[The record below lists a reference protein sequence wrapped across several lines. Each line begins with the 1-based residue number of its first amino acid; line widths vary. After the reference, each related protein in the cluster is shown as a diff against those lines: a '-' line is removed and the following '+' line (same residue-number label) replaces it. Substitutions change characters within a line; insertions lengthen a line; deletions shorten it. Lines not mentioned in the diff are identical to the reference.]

1 MQIEIT
7 GKVAQSPKGNLVVT
21 GFYNNKRVNVFVGN
35 NYQVGDTID
44 GIFSCEENRNKVSEK
59 GTLQFNMVMEVSEKT
74 IRLRTA
80 QANLN
85 LAELKQRTMEA
96 MEPADRA
103 KLAAAL

>member
-7 GKVAQSPKGNLVVT
+7 GKVAVSPKGHRVVS
-21 GFYNNKRVNVFVGN
+21 GFYNNRRVNVFVGES
-35 NYQVGDTID
+35 YQVGDAID
-44 GIFSCEENRNKVSEK
+44 GVFNCEENRNKVSEK
-59 GTLQFNMVMEVSEKT
+59 GTLQFNLIMEVSEKT
-74 IRLRTA
+74 IRLKTA